1 MHHLQSATF
10 VNHMYGVCTAGV
22 EFNLNAI
29 YVLCMLHI
37 KQTVNCS
44 FPKKEIKDTK
54 IKPANSRNMEFSKQ
68 QGQSKV

>member
-10 VNHMYGVCTAGV
+10 TNHMYGVCTAGV

-44 FPKKEIKDTK
+44 LPKKEINDRK
-54 IKPANSRNMEFSKQ
+54 IKPTNHRNFKISKHEQ
-68 QGQSKV
+68 WSD

>member
-10 VNHMYGVCTAGV
+10 ANHMYGVRTAGV

-44 FPKKEIKDTK
+44 LPKKEIKDTK
-54 IKPANSRNMEFSKQ
+54 IKQTNPRNLKFSKQ
-68 QGQSKV
+68 EQWSE

>member
-10 VNHMYGVCTAGV
+10 TNHMYGVCTAGV

-44 FPKKEIKDTK
+44 LPKKEIKDTQ
-54 IKPANSRNMEFSKQ
+54 IKPTNPRNLKFSKQ
-68 QGQSKV
+68 EQWSE